1 MQMPYAARRAEMQNE
16 KGQTT
21 TEYGL
26 LVMIVSIA
34 VIGILALT
42 AGSLQDLYQGA
53 GDVVHAAV
61 EKVIA

>member
-1 MQMPYAARRAEMQNE
+1 MQNE

-26 LVMIVSIA
+26 ILMIVSVA
-34 VIGILALT
+34 VMAIMVVAV
-42 AGSLQDLYQGA
+42 GSLENLYQGA

>member
-1 MQMPYAARRAEMQNE
+1 MQSE

-26 LVMIVSIA
+26 ILMIVSVAVIA
-34 VIGILALT
+34 VMVIAT
-42 AGSLQDLYQGA
+42 GSLVELYQGA
-53 GDVVHAAV
+53 GDVVHTAV

>member
-1 MQMPYAARRAEMQNE
+1 MQNE

-26 LVMIVSIA
+26 ILMIVSVA
-34 VIGILALT
+34 VLVIMVVA

-53 GDVVHAAV
+53 GDVVHTAV
-61 EKVIA
+61 EQVIA

>member
-1 MQMPYAARRAEMQNE
+1 MQNNE

-26 LVMIVSIA
+26 ILMIVSVAIIGVM
-34 VIGILALT
+34 VIT
-42 AGSLQDLYQGA
+42 AGSLHDLYQGA

-61 EKVIA
+61 EKVMA

>member
-1 MQMPYAARRAEMQNE
+1 MQNE

-26 LVMIVSIA
+26 ILMIVSVA
-34 VIGILALT
+34 VLVIMVVA
-42 AGSLQDLYQGA
+42 AGSLMGLYQGA
-53 GDVVHAAV
+53 EDAVHAAV